1 MESVGGTRRWHGG
14 PEIEDLR
21 DWLIARTG
29 VTPEVNIRSRMEKI
43 PIGEKYGTSSKRQ
56 CGFSEARHR
65 GAGADKFIPERRAES
80 ILEGLARI
88 TAAV

>member
-1 MESVGGTRRWHGG
+1 VLGGTRRWHGG
-14 PEIEDLR
+14 PGIEELR

-29 VTPEVNIRSRMEKI
+29 VTPEVNIRSRMRKNTDRGKVWDELETAMRI
-43 PIGEKYGTSSKRQ
+43 
-56 CGFSEARHR
+56 FSEARHR

-88 TAAV
+88 TAAE